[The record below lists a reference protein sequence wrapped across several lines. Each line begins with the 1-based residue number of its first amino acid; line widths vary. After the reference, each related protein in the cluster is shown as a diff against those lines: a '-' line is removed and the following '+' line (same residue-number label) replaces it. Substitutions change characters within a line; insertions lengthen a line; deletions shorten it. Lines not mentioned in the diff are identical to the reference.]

1 MPVAAVSPATHN
13 LCWAWG
19 VKSERRPTWGAGTN
33 VVVTGWAGS
42 TEPDKFR
49 ASQRPSAV
57 GQSIGPGLTKLAGKA
72 RRMPSF
78 ALPAARHGLALLA

>member
-1 MPVAAVSPATHN
+1 MPVAAVSPPIHN
-13 LCWAWG
+13 LCWAWR

-42 TEPDKFR
+42 TGPEKLR
-49 ASQRPSAV
+49 ASQRPSPV
-57 GQSIGPGLTKLAGKA
+57 GQSIGPSLTKLAGKA